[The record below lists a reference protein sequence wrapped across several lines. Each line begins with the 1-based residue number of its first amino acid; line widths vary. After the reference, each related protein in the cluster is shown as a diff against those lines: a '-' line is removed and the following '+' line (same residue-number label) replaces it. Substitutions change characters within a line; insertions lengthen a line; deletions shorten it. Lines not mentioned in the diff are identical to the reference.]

1 MSSTDVDQL
10 QSEIPNELNESM
22 SVDELVFYL
31 NVNQGIPESFCEILK
46 ENYIDGK
53 EFLQLSQQ
61 DLKEM
66 IPAIGIVKKL
76 LRLISK
82 DDIPALSSVDTY
94 SPTPCSDQGSTCST
108 QSVASCTSGSL
119 SASSFEIPSHWR
131 PETDACIKRKELT
144 RESRNDIVRTLVT
157 LTISKVGSK
166 PSRSNC
172 EQVARLLIL
181 KYPYMK
187 DDIGDG
193 YTSWVDKMIERIR
206 NLIKLDRKRGA
217 SIDQSPAPKRS
228 NNKDKLQRRYP
239 LTQNSPIVDLETFE
253 EHNKA
258 MVEEMKNRTPRDRV
272 LLPLMK
278 TTFQNRWVY
287 VRKDATSVK
296 SIITEYPCLKFPAIL
311 EQELAM
317 ITGRANVK
325 DSFLREWARY
335 VPAIIALGKK
345 SSKKNVKEVLK
356 TAREEDGDDI
366 LALSILVELLAPKNA
381 KETIKFVYTE
391 YQISTK
397 VEDAAKSQTSYAAPR
412 IGGYLG
418 VGPDDQFF
426 VFVENMTL
434 CQCST
439 LPDAI
444 FLTFSAYYSFY
455 LEYSTQTKSFM
466 WFLQD
471 YIFSYP
477 DNTDRSASYLAVTSD
492 IKRNL

>member
-1 MSSTDVDQL
+1 
-10 QSEIPNELNESM
+10 
-22 SVDELVFYL
+22 
-31 NVNQGIPESFCEILK
+31 
-46 ENYIDGK
+46 
-53 EFLQLSQQ
+53 
-61 DLKEM
+61 
-66 IPAIGIVKKL
+66 
-76 LRLISK
+76 
-82 DDIPALSSVDTY
+82 
-94 SPTPCSDQGSTCST
+94 
-108 QSVASCTSGSL
+108 
-119 SASSFEIPSHWR
+119 
-131 PETDACIKRKELT
+131 
-144 RESRNDIVRTLVT
+144 
-157 LTISKVGSK
+157 
-166 PSRSNC
+166 
-172 EQVARLLIL
+172 
-181 KYPYMK
+181 MK

-391 YQISTK
+391 YQISTR

-477 DNTDRSASYLAVTSD
+477 DSTDRSASYLAVTSD